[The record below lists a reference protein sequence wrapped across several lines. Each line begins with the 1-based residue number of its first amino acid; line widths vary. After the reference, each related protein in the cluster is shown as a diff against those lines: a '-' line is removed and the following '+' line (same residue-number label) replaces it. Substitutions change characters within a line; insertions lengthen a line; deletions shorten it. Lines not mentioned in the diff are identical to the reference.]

1 MEHKKFYK
9 NVFWQ
14 YGLQA
19 LKYVFPLILVPYL
32 TRVLGTQAYAVYAYV
47 LSFMGIMQ
55 TIADF
60 GFTLSGTKKVVED
73 KGNKAAISRLVGA
86 ITGARFMLI
95 GLLLLVTL
103 GASFFIP
110 IMLENV
116 AYVVLAFLAVATRA
130 LLPDFVFQGFEQMGP
145 LTTRYFAAKGSTVV
159 LTLLFVHSS
168 LDLLFVAVADI
179 IGGIIG
185 LVWSYIAIWRMF
197 GIGIRKASLIEMFSE
212 LKDSAI
218 YCFSNISSTLFS
230 GFSTIIIGLALTNK
244 TDIAFWSLTLTT
256 VNAIQSLYLPVT
268 NSLYPHMINGKD
280 FAFAKKLCLVAF
292 PVLVIGTI
300 MYCIFAEPIM
310 LVLGGSEYTS
320 AAHVMRM
327 ISPVFV
333 FSFYGMLIG
342 WPVIGA
348 LGYVKELTASTV
360 FAGLVNVV
368 VLLVIYWMGA
378 ATLDAFCIVRWF
390 ADAVLMLSRLG
401 VLWFVK
407 QKRMKY

>member
-73 KGNKAAISRLVGA
+73 KENKTAISRLVGA

-103 GASFFIP
+103 GACFFIP
-110 IMLENV
+110 IMFENV
-116 AYVVLAFLAVATRA
+116 AYVVLAFFAVATRA

-159 LTLLFVHSS
+159 LTLLFVNSS
-168 LDLLFVAVADI
+168 SNLLFVALADI

-197 GIGIRKASLIEMFSE
+197 GIGIRRASLIEMLSE

-218 YCFSNISSTLFS
+218 YCFSNISSSLFS
-230 GFSTIIIGLALTNK
+230 GFSTIIIGLALTDK
-244 TDIAFWSLTLTT
+244 TDIAF
-256 VNAIQSLYLPVT
+256 
-268 NSLYPHMINGKD
+268 
-280 FAFAKKLCLVAF
+280 
-292 PVLVIGTI
+292 
-300 MYCIFAEPIM
+300 
-310 LVLGGSEYTS
+310 
-320 AAHVMRM
+320 
-327 ISPVFV
+327 
-333 FSFYGMLIG
+333 
-342 WPVIGA
+342 
-348 LGYVKELTASTV
+348 
-360 FAGLVNVV
+360 
-368 VLLVIYWMGA
+368 
-378 ATLDAFCIVRWF
+378 
-390 ADAVLMLSRLG
+390 
-401 VLWFVK
+401 
-407 QKRMKY
+407 